1 MTFFSFGDSGILNAD
16 TGYASD
22 LWTSSVA
29 CFTSLVFTV
38 NLNLMIRMKYIT
50 WLHVVSVFAISYGLY
65 LAFIWITNYVDM
77 GWT

>member
-1 MTFFSFGDSGILNAD
+1 
-16 TGYASD
+16 
-22 LWTSSVA
+22 
-29 CFTSLVFTV
+29 V

-65 LAFIWITNYVDM
+65 LAFIWITNYVDL